1 MTPTTAPV
9 PVNPLQKIID
19 DLKEIIDRQV
29 ANPGDPQLQDLLM
42 NVQIDLGK
50 AVKSIIGGG
59 DDTNRG

>member
-19 DLKEIIDRQV
+19 DLKEIIARQT
-29 ANPGDPQLQDLLM
+29 ANPSDPQLPDLLM

-50 AVKSIIGGG
+50 AVKSITGGG